1 MTDPHEPGKK
11 TDPQRK
17 APSANEGVPPEK
29 RPAAPGG
36 AAASGA
42 AGPKSPGGASEGS
55 STAKPAAGG
64 ASSPGKTTGGGGA
77 SAGKT
82 AAGSP
87 SSAGKPA
94 SSGAK
99 SPGDAGGGA
108 SAGKGQKPA
117 SGPAAAGSAQK
128 KPASASSS
136 NDDLASLLAD
146 ELPPLGDSLDPL
158 GSLPDLGSLESLLNE
173 PASGPGMAAPSGAA
187 RAPTGA
193 AGPLG
198 GGPLGPSAAPRQPIA
213 IPKSLLVGGAVGAAV
228 LLIVVVVV
236 IIVVNRS
243 DGSGELARADQA
255 YDSGNY
261 AEAVKLYDD
270 FLGSFASHP
279 QAERARLRRGIAAI
293 QQSAGEKQ
301 WATASRQAAALLP
314 ELAALSGFS
323 EAASRLT
330 VPLASIVSGL
340 AEAAAQGDAQAAR
353 DGLLLLDL
361 AAETMPQIDFTA
373 QRLDRAEDTL
383 GKQHYE
389 AQREARRTAAIE
401 AIRAAADRPAEVLR
415 LRRTLLAHYPEL
427 REDEGL
433 RAAVEAALAS
443 HAPRWQSLEK
453 PAPAADDLPQPQT
466 ITPYTREL
474 PADSPVPQLPPVMAV
489 PFAGR
494 IYALAPDGRLRWR
507 RSVGASAA
515 GCCTD
520 PVPVDSSPDTD
531 WVFVQR
537 FQERSIVRVDPAT
550 GKSRWRAPLDS
561 DPLGPPVVA
570 GSTVWVS
577 LRGGTVRIFD
587 IESGEVRAQ
596 WLLPI
601 PPATAPGTD
610 AEGKWFYVPAEQL
623 TLFALCTDDGRS
635 ESISVGHE
643 WGEVRHP
650 PVVTSRVV
658 LLTVSR
664 GLTRSALLVFRRQ
677 ADRQPSLARVGE
689 FALEGSV
696 PCPMQC
702 DGRRAVVCTDAGK
715 VYVFRLEKSDDAAPL
730 KPCGEPLDWSR
741 WDTSNRA
748 ADQSEKKGGL
758 PIGMTLHPVLAGDR
772 VWIAGNQLRQVGFDS
787 AGRAKAGPLS
797 KAVGPGWFLQPPLS
811 RGNVLLCVQRSPHGG
826 CAVSAIDAAAD
837 KAIWRT
843 SLAVP
848 AAGPAAPGKAPGT
861 VRWLL
866 ATGELF
872 ESSIAS
878 PPETIDSPAA
888 TAGSLRLR
896 EPLRCAHVLPD
907 GVLAAHGREG
917 DELLVYRPGE
927 PAAQAVAVPG
937 RLAARPLVFDRWLL
951 AVNRNG
957 QAMLIDPLRGTV
969 GAAAPLP
976 DWAVVGNDAGDAHSL
991 WLEAIDGQRCRV
1003 RGRGGR
1009 STELIV
1015 RTDPQPSIEKANDA
1029 ADPAR
1034 PAPPP
1039 EKPAAQRPA
1048 EWDELGVPFVGPP
1061 CDLGDVWAIV
1071 GSQGTLYLVKKQ

>member
-1 MTDPHEPGKK
+1 MTDPHESGKK
-11 TDPQRK
+11 TDPQK
-17 APSANEGVPPEK
+17 KSPPAQDGVVPDK
-29 RPAAPGG
+29 QPA

-42 AGPKSPGGASEGS
+42 AKPKSPGNAGAGS
-55 STAKPAAGG
+55 LGG
-64 ASSPGKTTGGGGA
+64 KTTTGGTSSPGKTTGGSEGA
-77 SAGKT
+77 SAGKPT
-82 AAGSP
+82 TGGLA
-87 SSAGKPA
+87 SAGKPA
-94 SSGAK
+94 SAGAK
-99 SPGDAGGGA
+99 SPGGA
-108 SAGKGQKPA
+108 SAGASAAKRQTSASKP
-117 SGPAAAGSAQK
+117 SAAESAK
-128 KPASASSS
+128 TKPASASSS
-136 NDDLASLLAD
+136 NDDLSSLLAD

-173 PASGPGMAAPSGAA
+173 PAAAPGALGPGAAQASTRGAS
-187 RAPTGA
+187 
-193 AGPLG
+193 PLG
-198 GGPLGPSAAPRQPIA
+198 GGPLGPSAAPRRPIV
-213 IPKSLLVGGAVGAAV
+213 IPKSLLVGGAVGAA
-228 LLIVVVVV
+228 LLLVVIVVVV
-236 IIVVNRS
+236 IVMNRS

-261 AEAVKLYDD
+261 AEAVNLYDE
-270 FLGSFASHP
+270 FLGSFAAHP

-301 WATASRQAAALLP
+301 WTVASRQVATLLP
-314 ELAALSGFS
+314 ELATLPGFS
-323 EAASRLT
+323 EAATRLT

-340 AEAAAQGDAQAAR
+340 AEVAMQGDAQAAR
-353 DGLLLLDL
+353 DGLLLLAL

-389 AQREARRTAAIE
+389 AQREARRTTAIE

-427 REDEGL
+427 RADEGL
-433 RAAVEAALAS
+433 RSAVEAALAR
-443 HAPRWQSLEK
+443 HAPRRQSLEK
-453 PAPAADDLPQPQT
+453 PTAAVDDLPQSQT
-466 ITPYTREL
+466 ISPYTRAIA
-474 PADSPVPQLPPVMAV
+474 ADGPVSQLPPVAAV

-494 IYALAPDGRLRWR
+494 IYAVAADGRLRWR
-507 RSVGASAA
+507 RSVGVSAA

-520 PVPVDSSPDTD
+520 PVPIDSAPNTD

-537 FQERSIVRVDPAT
+537 FQERSIVRVDPVT
-550 GKSRWRAPLDS
+550 GKARWRAALDS
-561 DPLGPPVVA
+561 DPLGAPVVA
-570 GSTVWVS
+570 GSSVRVS
-577 LRGGTVRIFD
+577 LRSGTVRIFD
-587 IESGEVRAQ
+587 IESGEARAE

-623 TLFALCTDDGRS
+623 MLFALCTDDARA
-635 ESISVGHE
+635 ESISLGHE
-643 WGEVRHP
+643 WSEVRHP
-650 PVVTSRVV
+650 PVVTPGAV

-677 ADRQPSLARVGE
+677 ADRQPSLVRVGE

-696 PCPMQC
+696 SCPMQC

-715 VYVFRLEKSDDAAPL
+715 VYVFRIEEGDDAAPL
-730 KPCGEPLDWSR
+730 KPCGEPLDWNR
-741 WDTSNRA
+741 WDASSSSRA
-748 ADQSEKKGGL
+748 ADQSEIRDGL
-758 PIGMTLHPVLAGDR
+758 PIGTALHPVLVGDR
-772 VWIAGNQLRQVGFDS
+772 VWIAGDRLRQVDFDS
-787 AGRAKAGPLS
+787 AGRAKAGPTS
-797 KAVGPGWFLQPPLS
+797 KAVGPGWFLQSPLS
-811 RGNVLLCVQRSPHGG
+811 RGNVLVCVQRSPHGG
-826 CAVSAIDAAAD
+826 CVVSAIDIAAD
-837 KAIWRT
+837 KVLWRT
-843 SLAVP
+843 LLAVP
-848 AAGPAAPGKAPGT
+848 AVGPAAPGKTPGT

-866 ATGELF
+866 ATGELL

-878 PPETIDSPAA
+878 PPETIDTPAA
-888 TAGSLRLR
+888 TAGAIRLR
-896 EPLRCAHVLPD
+896 EPLRYAHVLPD

-917 DELLVYRPGE
+917 EELLVYRPEE

-957 QAMLIDPLRGTV
+957 QAMLIDPLRCTV
-969 GAAAPLP
+969 GATAPLP
-976 DWAVVGNDAGDAHSL
+976 DWAIVGDDSGDANRL
-991 WLEAIDGQRCRV
+991 WLEAIDAQRCRV

-1034 PAPPP
+1034 RAHSS
-1039 EKPAAQRPA
+1039 EKPAQRRPA
-1048 EWDELGVPFVGPP
+1048 EWDELGIPFVGPP